1 MLIDTPTGTMTV
13 PGLIVK
19 GQKVG
24 GAPTPGNP
32 PLLQDRI
39 FLPLISLGL
48 PSPQKRT
55 TPSPASHLWDLT
67 ALPMECV
74 SLTAPPSLCEQR
86 TPAQGSCLQ
95 RWPTLCLWSVSLSK

>member
-1 MLIDTPTGTMTV
+1 MLIDTPTGTLTV

-39 FLPLISLGL
+39 FLPLISL
-48 PSPQKRT
+48 
-55 TPSPASHLWDLT
+55 
-67 ALPMECV
+67 
-74 SLTAPPSLCEQR
+74 
-86 TPAQGSCLQ
+86 
-95 RWPTLCLWSVSLSK
+95 